1 MKKSILLICAGFMI
15 SPSVFSQNSN
25 PIKIEKDRLILAT
38 VVSSSDMDMGM
49 GMQMKTSNIAS
60 NKLLI
65 IGVDATGYQLSNTV
79 TKLKTDMDFMGQQT
93 NYDSD
98 KPADN
103 ESETG
108 KAVAAKLNKPDT
120 LLLDKLTGKVTRNKK
135 STEEMPEVN
144 QGNPLAGLMSSMN
157 SSADVQVVENAFF
170 IIPAG
175 KKTGDSWSDST
186 SDKSMKSKRIFTIK
200 SIEGNTATISYS
212 GTIDVSGNQEIQGS
226 EVAIT
231 MNTKLTG
238 EIIFNPTTNLVSKR
252 TMNSDIN
259 GTIEM
264 MGQAMP
270 VTAKV
275 ESSFTYQ

>member
-1 MKKSILLICAGFMI
+1 MKKSSLLICAAFLI
-15 SPSVFSQNSN
+15 SSSVFSQNSN

-98 KPADN
+98 KPEDN

-120 LLLDKLTGKVTRNKK
+120 VSLDKLTGKVTRNKR
-135 STEEMPEVN
+135 SSEDMPEVN
-144 QGNPLAGLMSSMN
+144 QGNPLTGLMSSMN
-157 SSADVQVVENAFF
+157 SSTDVQVVENAFF

-252 TMNSDIN
+252 TMNSDIS

-270 VTAKV
+270 VTAKL

>member
-1 MKKSILLICAGFMI
+1 MI

>member
-1 MKKSILLICAGFMI
+1 MKKIFLLISAAFII
-15 SPSVFSQNSN
+15 SPAVFSQNSN

-65 IGVDATGYQLSNTV
+65 IGVDATVYQLSNTV

-108 KAVAAKLNKPDT
+108 KAVAAKLNNPDT
-120 LLLDKLTGKVTRNKK
+120 LSLDKLTGKVTRNKK
-135 STEEMPEVN
+135 SAEEMPEVN

>member
-1 MKKSILLICAGFMI
+1 MKKSILLLCAAFLV
-15 SPSVFSQNSN
+15 SPFVFSQNSN

-38 VVSSSDMDMGM
+38 AVSTSDMDMGM
-49 GMQMKTSNIAS
+49 GMQMKTSNVAS

-65 IGVDATGYQLSNTV
+65 LGEDPEGYKISNTL
-79 TKLKTDMDFMGQQT
+79 TKLKSDMDFMGQQT
-93 NYDSD
+93 NYDSE

-108 KAVAAKLNKPDT
+108 KAVAAQLNKPDT
-120 LLLDKLTGKVTRNKK
+120 FLLDKLTGKVTRNKK
-135 STEEMPEVN
+135 SEGNMPDVN

-170 IIPAG
+170 IIPTG

-186 SDKSMKSKRIFTIK
+186 SDKSMKSKRIFTLK

-252 TMNSDIN
+252 TMNSDIS

-270 VTAKV
+270 VNAKV
-275 ESSFTYQ
+275 ESSFIYQ

>member
-1 MKKSILLICAGFMI
+1 MKKSFLLISAAFMI
-15 SPSVFSQNSN
+15 SPSVFSQSSN

-108 KAVAAKLNKPDT
+108 KAVAAKLNNPDT
-120 LLLDKLTGKVTRNKK
+120 LSLDKLTGKVTRNKK
-135 STEEMPEVN
+135 SAEEMPEVN